1 MISGPPLISTT
12 IMGTTGRNS
21 PSNTVVRCMYLV
33 LPLASRDCAR
43 KGNLIPQYKTV
54 MWASH
59 HTSSCQYVYGNNR
72 PVNVQKGVGLAMLFS
87 KSSVSQ
93 KILFWKETAISTIMS
108 NTSTVAV
115 WYTVNMDGNLSIL
128 LWRMQDITSTTVP
141 ATVPR
146 LVIMIINILMVSSV
160 LCEYSSHPHSG
171 LHPLTPATTV
181 G

>member
-1 MISGPPLISTT
+1 MISGPPLISNT

-21 PSNTVVRCMYLV
+21 PSNTVVRCMYFV

-54 MWASH
+54 MWAKH

-72 PVNVQKGVGLAMLFS
+72 PEAYNRVHYSNSFMGDCMRNGVPVNVQKGVGLAMLFS

-93 KILFWKETAISTIMS
+93 KILFWKETAISTIKS

-115 WYTVNMDGNLSIL
+115 WYTVNMDGNLSLDTIV
-128 LWRMQDITSTTVP
+128 RN
-141 ATVPR
+141 
-146 LVIMIINILMVSSV
+146 NI
-160 LCEYSSHPHSG
+160 E
-171 LHPLTPATTV
+171 LHNTNVKLK
-181 G
+181 